1 MRILIIL
8 FFQLL
13 ASHFIYSSNA
23 NSMMMSNK
31 IIKFNIYTDTTK
43 KIEAP
48 FNYKKINN
56 KLIGANVMI
65 GTGIICYSSTLT
77 NFLLAVFGSAYNPKI
92 STHTTLLI
100 GGISFLA
107 GTPLII
113 SGIVVKA
120 QNMGK
125 LRRHYNTNTSYFKV
139 NVSNNQIG
147 LVYKF

>member
-1 MRILIIL
+1 
-8 FFQLL
+8 
-13 ASHFIYSSNA
+13 
-23 NSMMMSNK
+23 MMMSNK
-31 IIKFNIYTDTTK
+31 IIRFNIYTDTTK
-43 KIEAP
+43 KIEAT

-56 KLIGANVMI
+56 KLIGAKVMI
-65 GTGIICYSSTLT
+65 GTGIACYIAG
-77 NFLLAVFGSAYNPKI
+77 AVNVLIGFGSIIYGSKFDYTPHFIAFGAGFI
-92 STHTTLLI
+92 V
-100 GGISFLA
+100 

-120 QNMGK
+120 KNMGK